1 MYSLRTNSTPNQ
13 SIFSYLCF
21 VVHSIGGGHDHDHS
35 HDHGHKCGGGHDD
48 GHDHGHKTHDEEKI
62 KEDHGHNCDGH
73 DHGHGHGH
81 KTSHGHKTHDEEK
94 MEDHHGHNCDG
105 HDHSHS
111 KEKDHHD
118 HGQHANETSPL
129 VVVDGSHDD
138 VDEFEKEKQRNVN
151 LHAAYL
157 HVLGDLAQSVAV
169 LIGGTVRTQICP
181 VLYGIIFLLRSI
193 FIGMH
198 HLLTYI
204 IHRH

>member
-21 VVHSIGGGHDHDHS
+21 VIHSIGGGHDHDHS

-73 DHGHGHGH
+73 DH
-81 KTSHGHKTHDEEK
+81 
-94 MEDHHGHNCDG
+94 
-105 HDHSHS
+105 SHS

-118 HGQHANETSPL
+118 HGHHANETSPL